1 MLDAWL
7 GAGLPGAG
15 DGRPH
20 RRRPP
25 PPKAPPKGGHKV
37 GKKLFARIAIHC
49 KHERRRALLRTP
61 CFASDFV
68 LCFGV
73 VLCFDDVV
81 LCFARRRTSCCAS
94 KTRSAFRSRSGL
106 LCVTPCFAPSREV
119 ATQRRWVNFLAFC
132 WSLPLLPLPLSPLV
146 EVLAFPCLFL
156 FLSRRE
162 ITEDSRKDRDSDCVH
177 SMCLLLLAFGGVA
190 SPATEKFCALRAA
203 LCSPRYK

>member
-1 MLDAWL
+1 M
-7 GAGLPGAG
+7 
-15 DGRPH
+15 R
-20 RRRPP
+20 
-25 PPKAPPKGGHKV
+25 
-37 GKKLFARIAIHC
+37 
-49 KHERRRALLRTP
+49 
-61 CFASDFV
+61 
-68 LCFGV
+68 
-73 VLCFDDVV
+73 DVV
-81 LCFARRRTSCCAS
+81 LCFGRRVLLRTLCFASASCCASMTSCFASLVDVLRAS

-190 SPATEKFCALRAA
+190 SPATEKFCALRAT